1 MENKLESYNTTQRVI
16 TNNGNINPVLA
27 DIPRRINNNQFSMQK
42 RSFRFSLQALP
53 AVWLILSSLQ
63 GFLLF
68 TFSSPES
75 CREVAVSLHTII
87 SCLVSHLPPLSSTV
101 AIFPWY
107 RIVCRLSLTFLTTK
121 QVGGDPRPDIQW
133 TRQGRAQSLPDNV
146 QIVSERGMSI
156 HNLHPSHQGVY
167 VCQATNKAGTITA
180 SAMLRVQVSNGGGG
194 GGGVCVGGIIKCWPS
209 VLCEF
214 YLACPSSGWYSLVP
228 VELWTGLQGH
238 LSYSA
243 GSDIIAIENFPAL
256 NFIGSG
262 QDGMVRLILEEQ
274 KNYLCIATG

>member
-101 AIFPWY
+101 AIFSWWWN
-107 RIVCRLSLTFLTTK
+107 CL
-121 QVGGDPRPDIQW
+121 
-133 TRQGRAQSLPDNV
+133 
-146 QIVSERGMSI
+146 
-156 HNLHPSHQGVY
+156 
-167 VCQATNKAGTITA
+167 
-180 SAMLRVQVSNGGGG
+180 
-194 GGGVCVGGIIKCWPS
+194 PS
-209 VLCEF
+209 VSHFSHYQTGWRGPQTRYPVDQTGPCPEF
-214 YLACPSSGWYSLVP
+214 AGQCSDREWARNEHPQPPPQSPGSLRLPGHQQGGNHHSQRHVESSG
-228 VELWTGLQGH
+228 Q
-238 LSYSA
+238 
-243 GSDIIAIENFPAL
+243 
-256 NFIGSG
+256 
-262 QDGMVRLILEEQ
+262 
-274 KNYLCIATG
+274 